1 MSLELRY
8 PDGTVFEHPDGV
20 TGLQVAESI
29 GPGLARSAVA
39 VKLNGEL
46 RDLSRPLDESGDFA
60 VITLDG
66 DEGLDVL
73 RHSSAHVLAQAVLDL
88 FEGSTFAI
96 GPAIEDGFYYDFKV
110 DEPFTPDDLE
120 RIEARMK
127 EIIAEDQPFEREAL
141 SRSDALALFAEHPFK
156 TEIIE
161 SVEPSEVTPG
171 EDVTVYRNIDFVD
184 LCRGPHLPSTGRIP
198 SVKLLRSSGAY
209 WRGDEKR
216 DQLQR
221 IYGTAWPSAKDLDAY
236 LTQLEEAEKRDHRRL
251 GAELDLFSFPPELG
265 SGLVVWHPKGGML
278 RKVVEDHSRELHQR
292 FGFDFVFTP
301 HLAKSDLWWTSGH
314 LDYYAEYMFPGMELD
329 NDQEYRVKPMNC
341 PFHILVYK
349 SRARSY
355 RDLPVRLSELG
366 AVYRYEKSGVV
377 HGLLR
382 ARGFTQDDSHTF
394 CTGDQLASELAL
406 HLDFVITWLK
416 DAGFTEFEADL
427 STQPEKAPPGEQDR
441 WDFAEKTLAKALE
454 DSGVPFRIAPGE
466 GAFYGPKIDM
476 HVKDAIGRRWQLSTI
491 QLDLIL
497 PERFGLEYTA
507 AGNVSERPYMI
518 HCAKAG
524 SLERFMGVL
533 IEHHAGAFPM
543 WLAPVQISVVP
554 VADRH
559 HEYADQVAE
568 RLRDAGLRVEVDYSD
583 DTVGEKIR
591 KALTHKHPAV
601 IVVGDDDVSG
611 ATVGLRLYGEER
623 DTRGV
628 PLIEATNRLATMAKA
643 PPGGSDDRA
652 GRATGRPIGDPH
664 RAGSGR
670 FARDRG
676 GARLERRG
684 SLPVPFP
691 DAATDRWVGLRG
703 GSGHRHV
710 ADRRGLASGHRALR
724 PCRLELRLGMAAG
737 GRRGTGALDSRR
749 RSRFPGWA
757 CLGSGHLPGHSLPA
771 TLERGGLLGMEP
783 PDQRALVVVDA
794 VSGDVAEEPYVEPVE
809 GV

>member
-1 MSLELRY
+1 
-8 PDGTVFEHPDGV
+8 V
-20 TGLQVAESI
+20 TGLDVARSI

-39 VKLNGEL
+39 VKINGEL
-46 RDLSRPLDESGDFA
+46 RDLSRPLDEAGDFE
-60 VITLDG
+60 VVTLDS
-66 DEGLDVL
+66 DDGLDIL
-73 RHSSAHVLAQAVLDL
+73 RHSAAHVLAQAVLGL

-110 DEPFTPDDLE
+110 KEPFTHEDLE
-120 RIEARMK
+120 RIEERMK
-127 EIIAEDQPFEREAL
+127 EIIAEDQPFSREAL
-141 SRSDALALFAEHPFK
+141 SRSDALDLFAPHPFK

-161 SVEPSEVTPG
+161 SVEPSEVSSG
-171 EDVTVYRNIDFVD
+171 EDVTVYRNLEFVD

-221 IYGTAWPSAKDLDAY
+221 IYGTAWPSAKDLAAY
-236 LTQLEEAEKRDHRRL
+236 LTHLEEAEKRDHRRL

-278 RKVVEDHSRELHQR
+278 RKQIEDHSRELHQR
-292 FGFDFVFTP
+292 FGFDFVSTP
-301 HLAKSDLWWTSGH
+301 HLAKSDLWSTSGH
-314 LDYYAEYMFPGMELD
+314 LDYYAEYMYPGMSLD

-341 PFHILVYK
+341 PFHILVYR

-355 RDLPVRLSELG
+355 RDLPIRLSELG

-394 CTGDQLASELAL
+394 CTEDQLADELAL

-427 STQPEKAPPGEQDR
+427 STQPDKAPPGQRER
-441 WDFAEKTLAKALE
+441 WDFGEKTLAKALE
-454 DSGVPFRIAPGE
+454 DSGVSFRVAVGE

-476 HVKDAIGRRWQLSTI
+476 HVRDAIGRRWQLSTI
-491 QLDLIL
+491 QLDLVL
-497 PERFGLEYTA
+497 PERFGLEYAA
-507 AGNVSERPYMI
+507 AGNVTERPYMI

-543 WLAPVQISVVP
+543 WMAPVQVSIIP

-559 HEYADQVAE
+559 DEYAGQVAG
-568 RLRDAGLRVEVDYSD
+568 RLRDAGLRVEVDTGD
-583 DTVGEKIR
+583 DTVGDKIR
-591 KALTHKHPAV
+591 KALTQKHPAV

-611 ATVGLRLYGEER
+611 STVGLRLYGEER

-628 PLIEATNRLATMAKA
+628 PLIEATNRLAEMAVR
-643 PPGGSDDRA
+643 PGGHPRE
-652 GRATGRPIGDPH
+652 T
-664 RAGSGR
+664 
-670 FARDRG
+670 
-676 GARLERRG
+676 RR
-684 SLPVPFP
+684 
-691 DAATDRWVGLRG
+691 
-703 GSGHRHV
+703 
-710 ADRRGLASGHRALR
+710 
-724 PCRLELRLGMAAG
+724 
-737 GRRGTGALDSRR
+737 
-749 RSRFPGWA
+749 
-757 CLGSGHLPGHSLPA
+757 
-771 TLERGGLLGMEP
+771 
-783 PDQRALVVVDA
+783 
-794 VSGDVAEEPYVEPVE
+794 
-809 GV
+809 